1 MPLCKARHCDK
12 FLYFECEKRVRFYRP
27 YRCGEKA
34 IKGERLCEACKNVA
48 PSKIQMSR
56 GFPHG
61 LVGGPIPPESH
72 AYGSVW
78 YLKQVAKYGEPSKE
92 TLAEATEY
100 LEESFDITAGAG
112 MTAELFREQTHT
124 ESKKSKMPP
133 KGSGSRSVPAAT
145 AGATVGATTTATA
158 GKKRSSRKK
167 KEEVEDE
174 YYNEPT
180 TSYKTPKP
188 VAPYIKESIAAA
200 TKKQRDNATH
210 ITPRIKEAFT
220 EPLNVCEVDYVDLAE
235 FTFND
240 VEYYRNTKTNELYE
254 RNSNKGMGCPIGLYD
269 EEAEEI
275 QMCTEGHVVAEE
287 D

>member
-12 FLYFECEKRVRFYRP
+12 YLYFECEKRVRFYRP

-34 IKGERLCEACKNVA
+34 IKGEKLCEACKNVV

-100 LEESFDITAGAG
+100 LEEPFDITAGPG
-112 MTAELFREQTHT
+112 ITTELFREEMRT
-124 ESKKSKMPP
+124 EGKKTKMPP
-133 KGSGSRSVPAAT
+133 KGGSAAT
-145 AGATVGATTTATA
+145 
-158 GKKRSSRKK
+158 GKKRNPRKK
-167 KEEVEDE
+167 KEEVEE
-174 YYNEPT
+174 EFNEEPVAS
-180 TSYKTPKP
+180 SYKTPKA

-200 TKKQRDNATH
+200 AKKQRDNATH
-210 ITPRIKEAFT
+210 ITPRIKETFT
-220 EPLNVCEVDYVDLAE
+220 EPVNVCEVEYVDLAE

-254 RNSNKGMGCPIGLYD
+254 MTANKGMGCLIGLYD

-275 QMCTEGHVVAEE
+275 QMCAEEQAVAEGEE